1 MFSRRL
7 KKIQN
12 NFRAISRAF
21 SRSFASVNIRASSR
35 YYVRAGSLP
44 ARPRAG
50 FTIIELLIFTAV
62 FSVMS
67 IAFLSALVSA
77 IQIQTKQLAASEVN
91 QQSQFLLDTIQ
102 YYVQSASLVE
112 LPSDTATTTLKLRMS
127 SSSTDPLYIYLSG
140 DVVYLKQTDSGAAEA
155 LTSAKVAVSNLTF
168 TKRANN
174 PGHDSVNVLFTIA
187 YNAVSQTNSFFQN
200 LQLSVARVGAATFD
214 SNVVPSSNNT
224 YKLGTAAQDWQSIN
238 NTIFFSSSNVGIGA
252 SSPGQTLEVNGGL
265 RLNTVT
271 AKPTC
276 ASAQRGTFWVV
287 ESGAGVKDTV
297 EVCVKNASDSYIWST
312 IY

>member
-1 MFSRRL
+1 MFFQRLKNFPHSRR
-7 KKIQN
+7 
-12 NFRAISRAF
+12 
-21 SRSFASVNIRASSR
+21 
-35 YYVRAGSLP
+35 
-44 ARPRAG
+44 G

-62 FSVMS
+62 FSIMAV
-67 IAFLSALVSA
+67 AFLSALVSA
-77 IQIQTKQLAASEVN
+77 IQIQVKQIAASEVN

-102 YYVQSASLVE
+102 YYVQGASLVE
-112 LPSDTATTTLKLRMS
+112 LSSDTATTTLKLRMS

-140 DVVYLKQTDSGAAEA
+140 NVVYLKQTDSGVAEP
-155 LTSAKVAVSNLTF
+155 LTSTKVAVSNLTF

-187 YNAVSQTNSFFQN
+187 YNTSSPTQSFLQN
-200 LQLSVARVGAATFD
+200 LQLSVARFGAATLD
-214 SNVVPSSNNT
+214 SNVVPASNNT

-238 NTIFFSSSNVGIGA
+238 NTLFFSSSNVGIGA

-271 AKPTC
+271 AQPTC

-287 ESGAGVKDTV
+287 ESGAGVKDSV
-297 EVCVKNASDSYIWST
+297 QVCAKDAGDAYSWRT